1 MKPPKSYET
10 LLAFL
15 LLLLGGI
22 FTLLGLI
29 GAVLTLPMRS
39 GEAQDFTLW
48 GLPLLLFGAGLLWYA
63 RRRECVWSRLDTK

>member
-48 GLPLLLFGAGLLWYA
+48 GLPPGQAIPPIP
-63 RRRECVWSRLDTK
+63 